1 MPEAKPQDK
10 PGGNPLIDRVGF
22 GSGTMIAQGY
32 GAVDEDAA
40 RGAVDAAYEAGVRFF
55 DTAHFYGSGRS
66 EALVGEMLDGRRDQ
80 VRLCTKGGVRYTDP
94 TDLLTLVRD
103 SSYDALREFM
113 EQSLTRL
120 RTDHVDVYLLH
131 QFDPS
136 LTPEQQMENLG
147 RLKDEG
153 LARDVGFCNFG
164 AEASRRALATGIPTA
179 VEYSFSLLDHR
190 YLNELADA
198 GRRGGLRV
206 TYGSYVHGLLSEN
219 FAEDHEFEPDDWR
232 GRSRLE
238 GRSGTS
244 GNVFFAG
251 EAFAANVAIARRLR
265 ALADSV
271 GLSLAAFVLAVTVRQ
286 PHSDIALFG
295 CRNAGEVRD
304 GLRGLSTTIDDDLLA
319 RVAEILA
326 TAERPAENRLGLPDH
341 VSGRS

>member
-1 MPEAKPQDK
+1 MPDER
-10 PGGNPLIDRVGF
+10 PLISRVGF

-32 GAVDEDAA
+32 GQVDEDAA
-40 RGAVDAAYEAGVRFF
+40 RGAVEAAYRAGVRFY

-66 EALVGEMLDGRRDQ
+66 EAIVGEILQGRRDQ

-94 TDLLTLVRD
+94 TNLLTLVCD
-103 SSYDALREFM
+103 SSYDALRRFM
-113 EQSLTRL
+113 EESLTRL

-131 QFDPS
+131 QFDPA
-136 LTPEQQMENLG
+136 LTPEQQMENLQ

-190 YLNELADA
+190 YLHELSDA
-198 GRRGGLRV
+198 GARGALRI
-206 TYGSYVHGLLSEN
+206 TYGSFVHGLLSEN

-232 GRSRLE
+232 GRSRRE

-251 EAFAANVAIARRLR
+251 DAFAANVAIARRLR
-265 ALADSV
+265 AVADSL
-271 GLSLAAFVLAVTVRQ
+271 GISLAAFVLALTVRR
-286 PHSDIALFG
+286 PYSDVALFG
-295 CRNAGEVRD
+295 SRTAAEVED
-304 GLRGLSTTIDDDLLA
+304 GLRGLPLALDYATLA
-319 RVAEILA
+319 RAGEILA
-326 TAERPAENRLGLPDH
+326 SANRPAENLLGL
-341 VSGRS
+341 